1 MLLIPKLACV
11 YWTGQRCNACVGII
25 WLARRHKNHHLAFVA
40 RNDEP
45 FRIRYDLLDV
55 EAVAWRISKHLFEFA
70 GWVAKDY
77 LTLVCAHENL
87 TLSEPAMR
95 CVVLGEV
102 IVFLLGDLAH
112 LI

>member
-1 MLLIPKLACV
+1 MLLISKFAGV
-11 YWTGQRCNACVGII
+11 YRAGKRRNARVGII
-25 WLARRHKNHHLAFVA
+25 WLARGDKDHHLAFVT

-45 FRIRYDLLDV
+45 FRIRDDLLDV

-70 GWVAKDY
+70 SWVAQDY
-77 LTLVCAHENL
+77 LTLVSAHENL
-87 TLSEPAMR
+87 TLSQPAMR
-95 CVVLGEV
+95 CVILREV